1 MSKKSFLKYKPEF
14 YSKLSNEERQSIYQ
28 AAAILCNGFLNFDS
42 NHWGISASF
51 MGSGAGISKGGG
63 ALALGGRLALLA
75 VAYPILV
82 RIATDLAIE
91 SGLINLRVLKP
102 FDATSDEWEACF
114 DKTGRPIPGK
124 IRNLWENSDEPYE
137 LIDDTES
144 QAEDYNI
151 DDMVNNKPKE
161 SDNES

>member
-14 YSKLSNEERQSIYQ
+14 YSKLSNDERQSIYQ

-42 NHWGISASF
+42 NHWGISSSF

-75 VAYPILV
+75 VTYPILV

-91 SGLINLRVLKP
+91 SGLINLSVLKP
-102 FDATSDEWEACF
+102 SDVSNTDWEACF
-114 DKTGRPIPGK
+114 DKTGRPNPSK
-124 IRNLWENSDEPYE
+124 IRKLWENSNEPYE

>member
-1 MSKKSFLKYKPEF
+1 MNKKSFLKYKPEF
-14 YSKLSNEERQSIYQ
+14 YSKLSNDERQSIYQ

-42 NHWGISASF
+42 NHWGISSSF

-63 ALALGGRLALLA
+63 VLALGGRLALLA

-91 SGLINLRVLKP
+91 SGLINLGVLKP
-102 FDATSDEWEACF
+102 SDASNIDWEACF
-114 DKTGRPIPGK
+114 DQTGRPSPDK
-124 IRNLWENSDEPYE
+124 IRKLWENSEDPYV

-144 QAEDYNI
+144 
-151 DDMVNNKPKE
+151 
-161 SDNES
+161 